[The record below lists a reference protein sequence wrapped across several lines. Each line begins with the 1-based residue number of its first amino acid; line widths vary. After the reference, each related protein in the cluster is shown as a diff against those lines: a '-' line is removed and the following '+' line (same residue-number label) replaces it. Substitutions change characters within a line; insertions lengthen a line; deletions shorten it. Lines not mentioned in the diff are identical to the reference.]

1 MLFIIRGLPGSGKS
15 TIAKKLLNA
24 DAASKHF
31 EADMFF
37 IRDGKYQFDASK
49 IKEAHEWCQKKVRMT
64 LSQGDNVVVSNTFV
78 KQWEVEPY
86 LDMCSELGID
96 YVIIVAT
103 GSYTNVHGVPNDVID
118 RMKTNWETF

>member
-1 MLFIIRGLPGSGKS
+1 MLFIVRGLPGSGKS

-24 DAASKHF
+24 GAASKHF

-37 IRDGKYQFDASK
+37 VRDGEYQFDASR

-78 KQWEVEPY
+78 KQWEVQPY
-86 LDMCSELGID
+86 LDICSELGVD
-96 YVIIVAT
+96 YAIIVAT
-103 GSYTNVHGVPNDVID
+103 GIYPNIHGVPDEVID
-118 RMKTNWETF
+118 RMRLNWEHF